1 MRNFSKP
8 TNNQIRIAHITTID
22 MSLRYLLLNQL
33 RSIQQSGYDVMT
45 ISSPGPHCPAL
56 RAARIRHIPVPISR
70 NLNPVA
76 DLISLWRLY
85 RVIRRERF
93 TIVHTHTPKPGLLG
107 QLAARLA
114 GVPIVINTL
123 HGFYFHDHISP
134 FWRRFYITMEKIA
147 ARCSDVVLSQNRE
160 DIQVATLEGI
170 CPPERIKYLGNGVD
184 LNTFD
189 PNRFSEPEALSRKQ
203 DLGIPIE
210 APVIGFV
217 GRLAAKRK
225 GFLDFLAAGQRVL
238 AQLPQVRFLIVG
250 EADPGKP
257 DAVEPSA
264 AADYGLAQACV
275 FLGYRP
281 NCELPMLYKVM
292 DVLVLPSLFEGVPR
306 VVMEASA
313 MGVPA
318 VVTDVKGN
326 REAVEHHRNGL
337 LVPLGDVPALAEA
350 ILELLTDQD
359 KAQRMGQAGRQ
370 MALERFDEQLVFA
383 RVKAEYA
390 RLLRANGFSVPAAPQ
405 MVAVTT

>member
-1 MRNFSKP
+1 M
-8 TNNQIRIAHITTID
+8 
-22 MSLRYLLLNQL
+22 
-33 RSIQQSGYDVMT
+33 GYDVATM
-45 ISSPGPHCPAL
+45 SSPGPDCPAL
-56 RAARIRHIPVPISR
+56 GAVGIRHIPVPITR
-70 NLNPVA
+70 NFTPLA
-76 DLISLWRLY
+76 DFISLCRLY
-85 RVIRRERF
+85 RIMRRERF

-123 HGFYFHDHISP
+123 HGFYFHDHMP
-134 FWRRFYITMEKIA
+134 PAWRRFYITMEKIA
-147 ARCSDVVLSQNRE
+147 AHCSDIILSQNRE
-160 DIQVATLEGI
+160 DIQVAILEGI
-170 CPPERIKYLGNGVD
+170 CPPERIKYLGNGID

-189 PNRFSEPEALSRKQ
+189 PDRFPQLEALRRKQ
-203 DLGIPIE
+203 CLGIPIE

-264 AADYGLAQACV
+264 AAEYGLTQACL
-275 FLGYRP
+275 FLGHRP

-306 VVMEASA
+306 AVMEASA

-326 REAVEHHRNGL
+326 REAVEHNRNGL
-337 LVPLGDVPALAEA
+337 LVPLGDVQALAEA
-350 ILELLTDQD
+350 ILELLTDRD

-390 RLLRANGFSVPAAPQ
+390 RLLQAKGFSVPAAPE
-405 MVAVTT
+405 MTAVTT